1 MRAISR
7 MTSVVLVSSLLGG
20 AAVAGPAQSA
30 SARRNN
36 VSRVITI
43 GYSQP
48 CAIAVVGLNAPVSPT
63 VTSCPDYDD
72 TQPHAVFIK
81 TSESFASVEIADDSG
96 HPVGMFWRFNPGGVG
111 WPAPTVICGKAAH
124 LPADGVQY
132 AANPAVLVGSTDC
145 PYPPTSGTIKV
156 TLLRS

>member
-1 MRAISR
+1 MRAISTI
-7 MTSVVLVSSLLGG
+7 TSAVLLSSLLGG
-20 AAVAGPAQSA
+20 AAAASSTQPAA
-30 SARRNN
+30 ARGHK

-43 GYSQP
+43 PYSQP
-48 CAIAVVGLNAPVSPT
+48 CAIAVVALSPTADPT

-72 TQPHAVFIK
+72 TQPQAVFTK
-81 TSESFASVEIADDSG
+81 NGENYASVEITDDSG

-111 WPAPTVICGKAAH
+111 WPAPTVICGRAAH

-132 AANPAVLVGSTDC
+132 AANPAVLLGSTDC